1 MKELIMKFRQKLF
14 TIVHNLYFHCEFT
27 CQAVQIKSLIMLL
40 RQKLFTP
47 QHLWGVVVNI
57 AILIL
62 LFLHV
67 RFLLCK
73 TRSITRVSNICNDMF
88 SIEMDAECFDVRVFS
103 CPWLRALAQRLD
115 HYTITERRTTVGEA
129 HRTPIAHLCSLKK
142 SSSSRRKSPRSR
154 YTP

>member
-1 MKELIMKFRQKLF
+1 MKFRQKLF

-47 QHLWGVVVNI
+47 QHFWGVVVNI

-73 TRSITRVSNICNDMF
+73 TRSIMRVSNICNDMF

-115 HYTITERRTTVGEA
+115 HYTINERRTTVGEA

>member
-1 MKELIMKFRQKLF
+1 MQFRQKLF

-47 QHLWGVVVNI
+47 QHLGDVVVNI

-88 SIEMDAECFDVRVFS
+88 SIEIVWNVLTSECF
-103 CPWLRALAQRLD
+103 LALD
-115 HYTITERRTTVGEA
+115 CA
-129 HRTPIAHLCSLKK
+129 HWPKD
-142 SSSSRRKSPRSR
+142 
-154 YTP
+154 